1 VGDTDSNKRMF
12 DRLRNA
18 GAALS
23 DQRGSL
29 GRSEDGGS
37 LNDEDIPGAQ
47 FVGGFKSVPGVNF
60 YSLIGN
66 RIRSCKVKFDF
77 Y

>member
-1 VGDTDSNKRMF
+1 MF
-12 DRLRNA
+12 DRLRST

-23 DQRGSL
+23 EQRGSL

-37 LNDEDIPGAQ
+37 FNDDDIPGAQ
-47 FVGGFKSVPGVNF
+47 FVGGFKSVPSVNF

-66 RIRSCKVKFDF
+66 RIRSCKLKFEF

>member
-1 VGDTDSNKRMF
+1 VDDTDSNKRMF
-12 DRLRNA
+12 DRLRSA

-37 LNDEDIPGAQ
+37 LNAEDIPGAQ
-47 FVGGFKSVPGVNF
+47 FVGGFKSVLGVNL

-66 RIRSCKVKFDF
+66 RIRSCKLKFEF